1 MPDVAQDVA
10 DGDWYLRTE
19 ASDGAQGL
27 SLLPEVPAYGALP
40 TIGALAAR
48 STSGLAFAHIER
60 IDAECG
66 GEAARSNLAHRDD
79 CHRAWVAATADE
91 VTVGANPGVAFSG
104 DTTGLYVG
112 ADIFGHDT
120 ATHTVRG
127 GVFAGQQRGNHWT
140 TGEASGG
147 VLGAG
152 AAQFAAVA
160 RESFTDAMAIA
171 MTTGLIGA
179 AAGALVAV
187 FVLPRRSAVA
197 D

>member
-1 MPDVAQDVA
+1 M
-10 DGDWYLRTE
+10 
-19 ASDGAQGL
+19 
-27 SLLPEVPAYGALP
+27 
-40 TIGALAAR
+40 
-48 STSGLAFAHIER
+48 
-60 IDAECG
+60 
-66 GEAARSNLAHRDD
+66 AHRDD

-147 VLGAG
+147 VQGAGGANVRTETPAFGMYGRVEWNGGLHLDGSAIGQLHENNIATTDGFREKIAARSVALNLRGGREFTLASGWKLDPQMALGAYG
-152 AAQFAAVA
+152 
-160 RESFTDAMAIA
+160 M
-171 MTTGLIGA
+171 
-179 AAGALVAV
+179 
-187 FVLPRRSAVA
+187 
-197 D
+197 